1 MRAYTAELGWH
12 DTEDVD
18 LWRLSHHYG
27 GTAVNGTVYRFW
39 DMSEVRRANE
49 DRGHYFFEPATLR
62 FFRSRI
68 GSTLYG
74 GRFFVTSEQHV
85 SPMFGADPR
94 RYTVR
99 EAMPDGS
106 IDTVGDFQA
115 YADRR
120 QAIAEIRRL
129 LERTET
135 A

>member
-12 DTEDVD
+12 DTEDAE

-49 DRGHYFFEPATLR
+49 DRGHYFFEPATMR
-62 FFRSRI
+62 FFHSRI
-68 GSTLYG
+68 GGTLYG
-74 GRFFVTSEQHV
+74 GRFFVTSECREPV
-85 SPMFGADPR
+85 ETPR
-94 RYTVR
+94 LFTVR